1 MKRNIY
7 YQGIPNHKWGIW
19 NCQRECFQFG
29 ICEDTPMLAEARL
42 FQKIGGDA
50 KKYKFE
56 PRQLAAAAMRMEK
69 VGA

>member
-1 MKRNIY
+1 
-7 YQGIPNHKWGIW
+7 
-19 NCQRECFQFG
+19 
-29 ICEDTPMLAEARL
+29 MLAEARL